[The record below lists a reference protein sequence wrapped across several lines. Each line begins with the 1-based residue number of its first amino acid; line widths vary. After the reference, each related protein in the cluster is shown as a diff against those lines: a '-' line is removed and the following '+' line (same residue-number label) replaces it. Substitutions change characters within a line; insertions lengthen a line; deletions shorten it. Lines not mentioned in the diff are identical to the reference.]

1 MFKSTIF
8 IMSTVFVLATGVV
21 NTFAKREINLTLDN
35 AVDIAIN
42 NSFRTKLLQ
51 MQIERSMWWLKAREA
66 GLRTQVSM
74 RVKTPDL
81 QRISENKWNSSLYRD
96 EIVRTNTELWQSDLS
111 VRQPVMLLGYPTN
124 GYLSLNYKL
133 YRYTQRDD
141 GDLETDFYNRLY
153 VKFEQPFF
161 LPNELKNDLESAQ
174 LNLRRIRLDY
184 VQNRMRIID
193 DISDDYYD
201 LFRLAYYKQLYGKK
215 LNVLEQILNIAAN
228 IVAADSS
235 RKIENTQLELE
246 LSNVRE
252 ELLTNISSTR
262 NRTSLIKQRL
272 RIDMEDSIYVN
283 PFINLKPIDV
293 DFKKAIEYGYE
304 NSGQLQ
310 RLNINKRY
318 VEIDVEQQKGRN
330 AFHMTLEMTYGL
342 EKMNHQ
348 ITTLWDQFDNSN
360 SVTLNAYIPLW
371 DGGGRSARI
380 QAELA
385 SLRRN
390 ELQIMEEQTNIENDV
405 TNAFTNMNE
414 YYARSKNMQNSLDL
428 AMEITLQGIQQYR
441 DGIITLQDLLQII
454 KRHQDTEINFINA
467 YLGYR
472 RSLLSLMRYT
482 YYDFE
487 KNVSVMEAFDMS
499 YDK

>member
-1 MFKSTIF
+1 MFKMQFSILTITF
-8 IMSTVFVLATGVV
+8 LLLMGSFNA
-21 NTFAKREINLTLDN
+21 FAKREINLTLDN

-51 MQIERSMWWLKAREA
+51 LQIERSMWWLKAREA
-66 GLRTQVSM
+66 RLRTQVSM

-81 QRISENKWNSSLYRD
+81 QRISENKWNSVLYRD

-174 LNLRRIRLDY
+174 LNLKRIRLDY

-201 LFRLAYYKQLYGKK
+201 LFRLAYYKELYQKK
-215 LNVLEQILNIAAN
+215 LDALEQILGIASD
-228 IVAADSS
+228 IVSADSS
-235 RKIENTQLELE
+235 RQIENTQLELE
-246 LSNVRE
+246 LSNVQE
-252 ELLTNISSTR
+252 ELLTNISTTR
-262 NRTSLIKQRL
+262 YRTSLIKQRL
-272 RIDMEDSIYVN
+272 RIDLEDSIYVN
-283 PFINLKPIDV
+283 PFINLEPIDV
-293 DFKKAIEYGYE
+293 DFNKALKYGYK
-304 NSGQLQ
+304 NSAHLQ

-318 VEIDVEQQKGRN
+318 AEIEVEDQKGRN

-342 EKMNHQ
+342 EKMNQ
-348 ITTLWDQFDNSN
+348 EITTLWDQFDNSN

-371 DGGGRSARI
+371 DGGGRNARI
-380 QAELA
+380 QAEMA
-385 SLRRN
+385 QLRRN
-390 ELQIMEEQTNIENDV
+390 ELQIMEEQTDIENDV

-414 YYARSKNMQNSLDL
+414 YYGRSKNMQNSINL
-428 AMEITLQGIQQYR
+428 AMEITLQGIEQYQKK
-441 DGIITLQDLLQII
+441 IITLQDLLQII

-472 RSLLSLMRYT
+472 RALLSLMRIT
-482 YYDFE
+482 FYDFE
-487 KNVSVMEAFDMS
+487 KDISVLDAFNMS
-499 YDK
+499 YGE